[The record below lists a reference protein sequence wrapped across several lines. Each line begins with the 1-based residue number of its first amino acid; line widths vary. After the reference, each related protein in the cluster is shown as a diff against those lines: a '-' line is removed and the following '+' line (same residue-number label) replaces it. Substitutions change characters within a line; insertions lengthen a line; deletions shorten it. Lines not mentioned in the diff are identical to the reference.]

1 MTSLFWSLPQ
11 AASRTAAA
19 LMLGASAAQIGTG
32 FLRYPEANTHPAWAD
47 ALARTAPEDTMVTRA
62 FSGRAGRS
70 IATEYVRG
78 AAEADAPVP
87 APYPVQRGLTQP
99 MRSAALREGDVQRM
113 QAWAGLSASLA
124 RAQPAGDLTREMW
137 EDALDLLASGQ

>member
-1 MTSLFWSLPQ
+1 
-11 AASRTAAA
+11 
-19 LMLGASAAQIGTG
+19 
-32 FLRYPEANTHPAWAD
+32 
-47 ALARTAPEDTMVTRA
+47 MVTRA